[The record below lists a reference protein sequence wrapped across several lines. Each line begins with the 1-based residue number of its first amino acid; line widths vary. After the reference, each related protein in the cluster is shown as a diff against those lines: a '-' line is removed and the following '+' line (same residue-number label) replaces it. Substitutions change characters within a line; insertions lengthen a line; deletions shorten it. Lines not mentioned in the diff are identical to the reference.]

1 MQKKDLS
8 HIVILILSVLLLSLP
23 FLSRINTIEEYST
36 LDELFFKRAITSSL
50 FVVVFFIINYYVLIP
65 KLYFQKKYVLYG
77 GIVIL
82 GLYLTYFLPTLV
94 VATEEIRNAIIALYP
109 NHTNKFAE
117 KSLIEKVLLDRNS
130 YAFYLTFII
139 ALVLRTH
146 RKLQAM
152 EHLRVQSELSYLKAQ
167 INPHFLFNTLNSIYA
182 LSLMKS
188 DQTPKAII
196 KLSSLMRYV
205 VTESEKEWIPIQQE
219 IQYINDFIELQKLRL
234 DDATTIE
241 LQTSTFTKNWKI
253 APMLL
258 VPFIENAFKYGVSP
272 GHKSSISISI
282 VEQDDQLK
290 FVCIN
295 QIIPIDVST
304 IEKTGTGINNT
315 SKRLQAIYN
324 NAYTLDIKEEN
335 SNFIVKLTLPTYD

>member
-8 HIVILILSVLLLSLP
+8 HGVVLIISVLMLSLP
-23 FLSRINTIEEYST
+23 FLGRTNTIEDYST
-36 LDELFFKRAITSSL
+36 LDHLFFKRGITSSL
-50 FVVVFFIINYYVLIP
+50 FVVVFFLVNYYLLIP
-65 KLYFQKKYVLYG
+65 TLYFQKKYVLYG
-77 GIVIL
+77 SLVAL
-82 GLYLTYFLPTLV
+82 GLFLTYYIPTLV
-94 VATEEIRNAIIALYP
+94 VSSEEIRQAILAFNP
-109 NHTNKFAE
+109 NSTRGFGE
-117 KSLIEKVLLDRNS
+117 RSLFEKVVLDRNA
-130 YAFYLTFII
+130 YPFYLTFII

-146 RKLQAM
+146 RKLQDM
-152 EHLRVQSELSYLKAQ
+152 DHLRVQSELSYLKAQ

-188 DQTPKAII
+188 DQTPKAIL

-234 DDATTIE
+234 DDSTIIQ
-241 LQTSTFTKNWKI
+241 LQSSTFSKPWKI

-272 GHKSSISISI
+272 GQPSTI
-282 VEQDDQLK
+282 DL
-290 FVCIN
+290 
-295 QIIPIDVST
+295 QIIEKNDTLYFTCRNDILQTDVST

-315 SKRLQAIYN
+315 TKRLEAIYN
-324 NAYTLDIKEEN
+324 GAHQLTITEEHRIFN
-335 SNFIVKLTLPTYD
+335 VELILPTHD